1 MKNETRKISEQADEY
16 IKASEIAE
24 RLEKKG
30 KLGDPESA
38 GVNMAERGV
47 KQRLT
52 EAQILQKQQEKKEK
66 DKKFKEK
73 LQKSKLKKKQKK
85 LKNSSNE
92 TTGSL
97 NLFVGSS

>member
-30 KLGDPESA
+30 QLGVAEGAD
-38 GVNMAERGV
+38 MAKRGV

-66 DKKFKEK
+66 DKKFKAK
-73 LQKSKLKKKQKK
+73 LQKSKLKKQKK
-85 LKNSSNE
+85 KSEKKSIA
-92 TTGSL
+92 TTL
-97 NLFVGSS
+97 NLFGSSK